1 MKKQE
6 LRIGNFVSH
15 EGAIKKIASIEVFD
29 LCFLY
34 YAGYNACVDIPDIQ
48 PIPLNDEWCKKLG
61 LDVYE
66 ANIENEYIM
75 INRLI
80 NPVRYYY
87 QNTELKTV
95 HQLQNLYF
103 ALTGNEL
110 KIK

>member
-6 LRIGNFVSH
+6 LRIENYVSH
-15 EGAIKKIASIEVFD
+15 EGTVKKIASIELFQ
-29 LCFLY
+29 LCYLY
-34 YAGYNACVDIPDIQ
+34 YGGYNICVYLTEIE

-66 ANIENEYIM
+66 ANVENEHIM
-75 INRLI
+75 LNRLI

-87 QNTELKTV
+87 QNTEIKTV